1 MNRLTLMCVEYID
14 KYFNGSLDAF
24 RSNLNSA
31 FKTFLHEY
39 DLEFLRNIL
48 LDPSHEQSLTV
59 SRRNELLNLFGQ
71 KCESLFNKKNIFFWY
86 STMSYSGSQL
96 VSVLI

>member
-24 RSNLNSA
+24 QSNLNSA

-39 DLEFLRNIL
+39 DLEFLRNNL
-48 LDPSHEQSLTV
+48 LDPSHE
-59 SRRNELLNLFGQ
+59 
-71 KCESLFNKKNIFFWY
+71 KKPHGLQAQWATQPFRTKMWEFI
-86 STMSYSGSQL
+86 Q
-96 VSVLI
+96 